1 MSRPSKPS
9 KSSKK
14 RKPATPSK
22 ARSPGAAG
30 KGRKG
35 GAPPNPGKSRPSRE
49 SSSES
54 DEVIAAM
61 KAALADGA
69 DFYGAV
75 GGNVS
80 FEPDA
85 KDCRHGM
92 LFVDEVRLSGFLWFP
107 SEESLRFACGVFE
120 RERGFDYEEVL
131 WTGTFDD
138 LLRGD
143 GEVAVDMRR
152 RFRGDDGPGSKASR
166 PVERAAVSAFARF
179 LAEIGA

>member
-9 KSSKK
+9 KSGKP
-14 RKPATPSK
+14 RKSATPRK
-22 ARSPGAAG
+22 ARSPGAAS
-30 KGRKG
+30 KGRKRG
-35 GAPPNPGKSRPSRE
+35 TARKPGKSRAPRE
-49 SSSES
+49 SSSAS
-54 DEVIAAM
+54 DELIASM
-61 KAALADGA
+61 KAALDDGA

-75 GGNVS
+75 SGNVS

-152 RFRGDDGPGSKASR
+152 RFRGDDGTGSRASR
-166 PVERAAVSAFARF
+166 PVEKAAVAAFARF